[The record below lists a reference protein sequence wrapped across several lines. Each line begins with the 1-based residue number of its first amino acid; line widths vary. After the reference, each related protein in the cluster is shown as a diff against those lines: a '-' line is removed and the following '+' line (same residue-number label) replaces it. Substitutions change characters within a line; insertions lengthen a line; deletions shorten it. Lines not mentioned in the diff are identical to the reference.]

1 MSFRGSLTRD
11 GDKEPERN
19 GNAGFGT
26 NLAKSGEAEMHGI
39 RKARGTMNS
48 HVRNDSELGRSA
60 KTRGALDVFASRTSR
75 KDEGAIENHE
85 TRKGVSAIAGLATRR
100 CVTLGL
106 AGLLALSPLVGC
118 ASTSGSNATTE
129 AAEEASS
136 ARTPGDIDLA
146 SLFSKRDLDT
156 SYDESEATTI
166 TLADSGS
173 AATGNGVEVD
183 GSTVTI
189 TKAGTYIVSGSLTDG
204 RLVVDADG
212 EKVQLVLAGAS
223 ISTSGACA
231 LYVRN
236 ADKVFLT
243 LADGTA
249 NAISSTGEDE
259 AEDDHNLD
267 GAVWSH
273 DDLTINGSGS
283 LSVSSA
289 CGHGVVS
296 KDDLTLVSG
305 TVSVTAAVD
314 ALQAKGD
321 MAVNDGS
328 WTLAAGDDGMH
339 SDSDL
344 VIVGG
349 TVNVTQSYEGLE
361 GATVTIAGGDVD
373 VVASDDGINGSGA
386 DDSNEGAESDE
397 AEQGD
402 APQTPSTDGT
412 DANGQA
418 PQGNMEPPTGE
429 APQGQGNGQ
438 GGDSST
444 DGNTPPEKPSGDEAG
459 NGAPNGSEGSDS
471 DGNSSDSSN
480 SEGQDPGA
488 PADGNGPGA
497 DGQAPNGDMGGQ
509 APNGGDM
516 GGGMDENDETAY
528 VYICGGVTTI
538 SAEGDGIDSNGE
550 LLISDGEVYV
560 DGPTG
565 NGDGALDYAG
575 TGSISGGTIVALG
588 STGMAQSLDAAGDQG
603 VMLVSL
609 SGEAGTTVTLS
620 DADGNVLASHTA
632 TKSYACAVISCA
644 GLTQGAT
651 YTVSNGSQTVEVT
664 MDEVTYSDVNGMG
677 GQNGGPGAGGE
688 QGGQMGGP
696 GGAPGDQN
704 SSGNTSDASSDA
716 SSDATS
722 A

>member
-1 MSFRGSLTRD
+1 MSSRDAQPHGNGGDFTRKAKAND
-11 GDKEPERN
+11 S
-19 GNAGFGT
+19 AGASFDLVRDDET
-26 NLAKSGEAEMHGI
+26 EMHCVG
-39 RKARGTMNS
+39 KARGTMNG
-48 HVRNDSELGRSA
+48 HDRNGSTLGKST
-60 KTRGALDVFASRTSR
+60 KTPWG
-75 KDEGAIENHE
+75 
-85 TRKGVSAIAGLATRR
+85 KGPTTGLTTHRRMSAIAGLATRR

-118 ASTSGSNATTE
+118 ASTSSSDATTE
-129 AAEEASS
+129 ATEEASA
-136 ARTPGDIDLA
+136 ARTPGDVDLA
-146 SLFSKRDLDT
+146 SLFSNRDLDA
-156 SYDESEATTI
+156 SYDEGEATTI
-166 TLADSGS
+166 TLADEGSTASG
-173 AATGNGVEVD
+173 GGVEVD

-189 TKAGTYIVSGSLTDG
+189 TKAGTYVVSGSLTDG

-243 LADGTA
+243 LADGTT
-249 NAISSTGEDE
+249 NAISSSGEDE
-259 AEDDHNLD
+259 TEDDHNLD

-273 DDLTINGSGS
+273 DDLTINGGGS

-289 CGHGVVS
+289 CGHGIVS

-305 TVSVTAAVD
+305 TVDVTAAVD

-328 WTLAAGDDGMH
+328 WTLSAGDDGMH

-349 TVNVTQSYEGLE
+349 IVNVTQSYEGLE

-386 DDSNEGAESDE
+386 DDDSSSDEAAESGE

-402 APQTPSTDGT
+402 DPQAPSTDIT
-412 DANGQA
+412 DSNGQA

-429 APQGQGNGQ
+429 APQGQDGAQGNG
-438 GGDSST
+438 SST
-444 DGNTPPEKPSGDEAG
+444 DGNTPPEKPSGDAG
-459 NGAPNGSEGSDS
+459 NNGAPNGSKSTDS
-471 DGNSSDSSN
+471 DGNSSDSSG
-480 SEGQDPGA
+480 SEGQDPGTN
-488 PADGNGPGA
+488 ADGNDPSA
-497 DGQAPNGDMGGQ
+497 NGQAPSGDMGGQ

-528 VYICGGVTTI
+528 VYICGGITTI

-575 TGSISGGTIVALG
+575 TGSITGGTIVALG
-588 STGMAQSLDAAGDQG
+588 STGMAQSLEAAGEQG

-609 SGEAGTTVTLS
+609 SGEAGSTVTLS
-620 DADGNVLASHTA
+620 SADGTTLASHTA
-632 TKSYACAVISCA
+632 AKSYACAVISCA
-644 GLTQGAT
+644 GLSQGSA
-651 YTVSNGSQTVEVT
+651 YTVTNGSQTVEVT
-664 MDEVTYSDVNGMG
+664 MDEATYSDVNGTG
-677 GQNGGPGAGGE
+677 GQAGAPGAGGE

-696 GGAPGDQN
+696 GGAAGDP
-704 SSGNTSDASSDA
+704 SPSGETSDTSSDA
-716 SSDATS
+716 STDTTS